1 MKNKKI
7 EITIN
12 QAKKF
17 NLMIDALKEIR
28 KQRTSKKKDEI
39 NEKWNVDETEYLK
52 SLINNIQDI
61 SNVVLKNVKQIK
73 I

>member
-1 MKNKKI
+1 MKNRKI

-17 NLMIDALKEIR
+17 NLMIDALREIR

-39 NEKWNVDETEYLK
+39 NKKWNVNETEDLK
-52 SLINNIQDI
+52 SLINNVQDI
-61 SNVVLKNVKQIK
+61 SSVVLKNIK
-73 I
+73 PIKL

>member
-39 NEKWNVDETEYLK
+39 NEKWNVNETEYLK

-61 SNVVLKNVKQIK
+61 SNIVLKNIKPIK